1 MAGLESMY
9 RDDDGLY
16 ESTEGEGATAFV
28 PEVRLRQRR
37 RLHQFEDDD
46 GEESDTDPY
55 AQFQMHR
62 HSNKSVSS
70 PPPASEE
77 VENYVKLG
85 MGVSG
90 LLLENVICHPFMV
103 LRRTCQV
110 SPADSTKFHC
120 LPFRL
125 LPISAH
131 LYQQQGL
138 SAFYKGLSG
147 CLTVRVRCICRDH

>member
-9 RDDDGLY
+9 PDDDGVY
-16 ESTEGEGATAFV
+16 EESGVGGGGGGVTSYA

-37 RLHQFEDDD
+37 RVHQFED
-46 GEESDTDPY
+46 EEEEQSEDPY

-62 HSNKSVSS
+62 NKSVSS
-70 PPPASEE
+70 PPPASSEE

-90 LLLENVICHPFMV
+90 LVLENVICHPFMV

-120 LPFRL
+120 HPFRL
-125 LPISAH
+125 LPISVH
-131 LYQQQGL
+131 LYQRQGL

-147 CLTVRVRCICRDH
+147 CLTVRVRV